1 MGSPLSPKTL
11 RVAGQAMGF
20 TDEAGDAIR
29 QLSKP
34 IRAYHGSP
42 HSFDAF
48 DASKIGTGEGAQAYG
63 HGLYFAGNER
73 VARAYRDNIPAVPS
87 GPTAQALQ
95 ELSSRLLPLEL
106 EGARIRDA
114 MDDAAEL
121 RGDLSPGWGNIR
133 GVPPDV
139 LRELGPR
146 LQSVNDEINKLRMQ
160 EQQIRQG
167 LRGHMYEVEIG
178 HPEESLLDWDKPIY
192 GQSDAV
198 IDGLKRLNA
207 RALGAETELLDGAFG
222 GLVWRTPRGNI
233 VGTPTRNAVPE
244 TLSFWDTHQNHRHG
258 GAAISD
264 LNALK
269 QSPTAASEALRSVG
283 IPGIRYLDGGSRAA
297 GDGTRNYVIF
307 PGAEDRIRI
316 LRKFGLLG
324 PAAMAGTNSEEN

>member
-1 MGSPLSPKTL
+1 MPPLSPKTL
-11 RVAGQAMGF
+11 RVAGQALGF

-29 QLSKP
+29 QLSRP

-73 VARAYRDNIPAVPS
+73 VARAYRDTIPAVPS

-114 MDDAAEL
+114 MDDAAER
-121 RGDLSPGWGNIR
+121 RGELSPGWGNIR

-178 HPEESLLDWDKPIY
+178 YPEDALLDWDAPIR
-192 GQSDAV
+192 GQPKVVQKLFGEFAMDRPG
-198 IDGLKRLNA
+198 DGGRVYRDIATRHGEAFDDDMTGVLANQEASK
-207 RALGAETELLDGAFG
+207 ELLA
-222 GLVWRTPRGNI
+222 
-233 VGTPTRNAVPE
+233 E
-244 TLSFWDTHQNHRHG
+244 
-258 GAAISD
+258 
-264 LNALK
+264 
-269 QSPTAASEALRSVG
+269 G
-283 IPGIRYLDGGSRAA
+283 IPGIRYLDQGSRSA

-316 LRKFGLLG
+316 LRKYGLLG

>member
-11 RVAGQAMGF
+11 RVAGQALGF

-73 VARAYRDNIPAVPS
+73 VAKAYRDNIPAVPS

-114 MDDAAEL
+114 MDAAAEL

-178 HPEESLLDWDKPIY
+178 YPEDALLDYDRPFATPGGIR
-192 GQSDAV
+192 GAAV
-198 IDGLKRLNA
+198 LRQENPDILTEPML
-207 RALGAETELLDGAFG
+207 RALRDGS
-222 GLVWRTPRGNI
+222 WRFESYAGWQ
-233 VGTPTRNAVPE
+233 NA
-244 TLSFWDTHQNHRHG
+244 
-258 GAAISD
+258 A
-264 LNALK
+264 
-269 QSPTAASEALRSVG
+269 EALARLPKTQSGAQALMEAGV
-283 IPGIRYLDGGSRAA
+283 PGVRYLDQGSRAA

-316 LRKFGLLG
+316 LRKYGLLA
-324 PAAMAGTNSEEN
+324 PMAAGAALEEQ

>member
-11 RVAGQAMGF
+11 RVAGQALGF

-29 QLSKP
+29 QLSRP

-73 VARAYRDNIPAVPS
+73 VAKAYRDNIPAVPS

-114 MDDAAEL
+114 MDDAAER
-121 RGDLSPGWGNIR
+121 RGELSPGWGNIR

-146 LQSVNDEINKLRMQ
+146 LQSVNDEINRLRMQ
-160 EQQIRQG
+160 ELQIRQG

-178 HPEESLLDWDKPIY
+178 YPEEALLDWDAPIR
-192 GQSDAV
+192 GQPKVVQKLFGEFAMDRPG
-198 IDGLKRLNA
+198 DGGRVYRDIATRHGEAFDDDMTGVLANQEASK
-207 RALGAETELLDGAFG
+207 ELLA
-222 GLVWRTPRGNI
+222 
-233 VGTPTRNAVPE
+233 E
-244 TLSFWDTHQNHRHG
+244 
-258 GAAISD
+258 
-264 LNALK
+264 
-269 QSPTAASEALRSVG
+269 G
-283 IPGIRYLDGGSRAA
+283 IPGIRYLDQGSRAA
-297 GDGTRNYVIF
+297 GEGTRNYVIF

-316 LRKFGLLG
+316 LRKYGLLG

>member
-1 MGSPLSPKTL
+1 MPPLSPKTL
-11 RVAGQAMGF
+11 RVAGQALGF

-29 QLSKP
+29 QLSRP

-42 HSFDAF
+42 HDFDAF

-114 MDDAAEL
+114 MDHAAEL

-178 HPEESLLDWDKPIY
+178 YPEDALLDWDAPIR
-192 GQSDAV
+192 GQPKVVQKLFGEFAMDRPG
-198 IDGLKRLNA
+198 DGGRVYRDIATRHGEAFDDDMTGVLANQEASK
-207 RALGAETELLDGAFG
+207 ELLA
-222 GLVWRTPRGNI
+222 
-233 VGTPTRNAVPE
+233 E
-244 TLSFWDTHQNHRHG
+244 
-258 GAAISD
+258 
-264 LNALK
+264 
-269 QSPTAASEALRSVG
+269 G
-283 IPGIRYLDGGSRAA
+283 IPGIRYLDQGSRSA
-297 GDGTRNYVIF
+297 GEGTRNYVIF

-316 LRKFGLLG
+316 LRKYGLLG
-324 PAAMAGTNSEEN
+324 PAAMAGTSSEEP

>member
-1 MGSPLSPKTL
+1 MGSPLSPKTI
-11 RVAGQAMGF
+11 RVAGQALGF
-20 TDEAGDAIR
+20 TDEAGDAVR
-29 QLSKP
+29 RLSRP

-73 VARAYRDNIPAVPS
+73 VARAYRDTIPAVPS

-146 LQSVNDEINKLRMQ
+146 LQSVNDEINRLRMQ

-178 HPEESLLDWDKPIY
+178 YPEDALLDWDAPIR
-192 GQSDAV
+192 GQPKVVQKLFGEFAMDRPG
-198 IDGLKRLNA
+198 DGGRVYRDIATRHGEAFDDDMTGVLANQEASK
-207 RALGAETELLDGAFG
+207 ELLA
-222 GLVWRTPRGNI
+222 
-233 VGTPTRNAVPE
+233 E
-244 TLSFWDTHQNHRHG
+244 
-258 GAAISD
+258 
-264 LNALK
+264 
-269 QSPTAASEALRSVG
+269 G
-283 IPGIRYLDGGSRAA
+283 IPGIRYLDQGSRSA

-316 LRKFGLLG
+316 LRKYGLLG